1 MRLVLGLEYDGTRF
15 CGWQSQQNG
24 RSVQQTLESAISTV
38 ADHPVSVVCAGR
50 TDTGVHALGQV
61 VHFDTDADRP
71 ERAWTIGVNSNLPA
85 DVSVRWVAQGEEDF
99 HARFSALSRTY
110 RYVIHNATSRSALL
124 ANRAWWH
131 HRRLQTDRMQA
142 AARFLIGEH
151 DFSSLRAAEC
161 QSRSPI
167 RTMRRID
174 IDRSGDIV
182 WIEVEANAFLHH
194 MVRNIAGTL
203 VRVGRQDAEPEW
215 VAQVLASRD
224 RKVAGMTAPACGLYF
239 LRVDYG
245 GGLETPISDTA
256 AVPAG

>member
-15 CGWQSQQNG
+15 CGWQSQRSG
-24 RSVQQTLESAISTV
+24 RSVQQTVESAISTV
-38 ADHPVSVVCAGR
+38 ADHVVSVVCAGR

-71 ERAWTIGVNSNLPA
+71 ERAWTIGVNSNLPD
-85 DVSVRWVAQGEEDF
+85 DVSVRWVAQRNEDF
-99 HARFSALSRTY
+99 HARFSARSRTY

-124 ANRAWWH
+124 ADRAWWH
-131 HRRLQTDRMQA
+131 HRRLRTDRMQA

-167 RTMRRID
+167 RTLQRVD

-194 MVRNIAGTL
+194 MVRNIVGTL

-224 RKVAGMTAPACGLYF
+224 RRVAGMTAPACGLYF

-245 GGLETPISDTA
+245 AGLETPVSDTA
-256 AVPAG
+256 AIPAG

>member
-1 MRLVLGLEYDGTRF
+1 
-15 CGWQSQQNG
+15 
-24 RSVQQTLESAISTV
+24 
-38 ADHPVSVVCAGR
+38 
-50 TDTGVHALGQV
+50 
-61 VHFDTDADRP
+61 
-71 ERAWTIGVNSNLPA
+71 
-85 DVSVRWVAQGEEDF
+85 
-99 HARFSALSRTY
+99 
-110 RYVIHNATSRSALL
+110 
-124 ANRAWWH
+124 
-131 HRRLQTDRMQA
+131 
-142 AARFLIGEH
+142 
-151 DFSSLRAAEC
+151 
-161 QSRSPI
+161 
-167 RTMRRID
+167 MRRVD